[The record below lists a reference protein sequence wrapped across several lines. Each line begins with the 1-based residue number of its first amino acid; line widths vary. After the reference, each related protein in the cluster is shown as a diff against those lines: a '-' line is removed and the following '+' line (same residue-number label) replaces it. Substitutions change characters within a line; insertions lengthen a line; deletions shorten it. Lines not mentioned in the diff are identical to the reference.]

1 MTPPKI
7 ENIFL
12 EVIVD
17 NQGIIKKI
25 NGGKFAAQEFEIN
38 TSIYTPCPFLIGT
51 LESLPLKESFLIEGM
66 VISSNDKEYNVD
78 LELFNSNDEISVLIH
93 DRTTI
98 YKTIDKL
105 NQNRNDLFFLKRE
118 ISEKN
123 IQLDILRKA
132 ADKANEEKT
141 RFLAMMSHEVRNP
154 LNVILGYTELINKEE
169 TSDVIQEYLK
179 YLTVSGKNLKVIVDD
194 ILDLSRVE
202 AGKLQLSNAP
212 INLVTIVE
220 QIKNNY
226 KSSHGDLDIKLEFLC
241 ADNLPKYVLGDDVR
255 IYQILTNLINN
266 SIKFTQ
272 KGAVTTNVDVISSD
286 SEKATI
292 SFKVTDTGRGMSDK
306 QAATVFEEYKQN
318 ELDDNRIHKGAGL
331 GLSIVKRLVT
341 AMNGTIS
348 VKSKVD
354 VGTVFQIDIPFEIDN
369 TIIEEEVVL
378 EDEIE
383 KNYIEGSNILV
394 ADDNFLNRTI
404 VAHILKNEKANFTLV
419 KDGVEA
425 VGAMDDVNF
434 DVVLLDINMPNLT
447 GEELM
452 YHKENYEKRNS
463 KTPILALTAN
473 SSKEDVEGYY
483 KLGFSGFIPKPFT
496 STQFKEILNKVLKGL
511 ENPK

>member
-12 EVIVD
+12 ELITD
-17 NQGIIKKI
+17 NQGVIKKV
-25 NGGKFAAQEFEIN
+25 NRGKFAVQEFEIGA
-38 TSIYTPCPFLIGT
+38 SIFIPCPFLFGT
-51 LESLPLKESFLIEGM
+51 LESLPFKESLLIEGM
-66 VISSNDKEYNVD
+66 IIVSNEKEYNID
-78 LELFNSNDEISVLIH
+78 LELYNFDNEISILIH

-98 YKTIDKL
+98 YKTVNQL
-105 NQNRNDLFFLKRE
+105 NQNRNDMFFLKRE

-123 IQLDILRKA
+123 KQLEILRKA

-154 LNVILGYTELINKEE
+154 LNVILGYTEMINKEQ
-169 TSDVIQEYLK
+169 TSIKIQEYLK
-179 YLTVSGKNLKVIVDD
+179 YLTISGKNLKVIVDD

-202 AGKLQLSNAP
+202 AGKLQLSNTP
-212 INLVTIVE
+212 VNLLSIIE
-220 QIKNNY
+220 QIENNY
-226 KSSHGDLDIKLEFLC
+226 KSSHGDLDIKLNFNC
-241 ADNLPKYVLGDDVR
+241 ADILPNIVLGDDVR

-272 KGAVTTNVDVISSD
+272 KGAVTTNVDVISL
-286 SEKATI
+286 EAKNAII
-292 SFKVTDTGRGMSDK
+292 SFKVTDTGRGMTDL
-306 QAATVFEEYKQN
+306 QAATVFEEYSQN

-341 AMNGTIS
+341 AMNGVIS

-354 VGTVFQIDIPFEIDN
+354 VGTIFQINIPFEIDN
-369 TIIEEEVVL
+369 TVVVEDVEETFF
-378 EDEIE
+378 E
-383 KNYIEGSNILV
+383 KNYIEGSKILV

-404 VAHILKNEKANFTLV
+404 VEHILKKEKADFTLV

-425 VGAMDDVNF
+425 VGAMDDINF

-463 KTPILALTAN
+463 KTPFLALTAN

-496 STQFKEILNKVLKGL
+496 SIQFTNTLNKVLKDL
-511 ENPK
+511 K

>member
-7 ENIFL
+7 ENIFIEL
-12 EVIVD
+12 IVD
-17 NQGIIKKI
+17 NQGIVKRIS
-25 NGGKFAAQEFEIN
+25 GGKFAFQEFEIGESVF
-38 TSIYTPCPFLIGT
+38 TSCPFLIGT
-51 LESLPLKESFLIEGM
+51 LELLPVKESFLIEAM
-66 VISSNDKEYNVD
+66 IIVSDNNEYNID
-78 LELFNSNDEISVLIH
+78 LELFNSEDEISILIH
-93 DRTTI
+93 DRTAT
-98 YKTIDKL
+98 YKTISQL

-123 IQLDILRKA
+123 IQLDLLRKA

-154 LNVILGYTELINKEE
+154 LNVILGYTEMINKEK
-169 TSDVIQEYLK
+169 TSPKIQEYLK
-179 YLTVSGKNLKVIVDD
+179 YLTISGKNLKVIVDD

-212 INLVTIVE
+212 ISLTSIIE

-226 KSSHGDLDIKLEFLC
+226 KSSHGDIDIKLVFSC
-241 ADNLPKYVLGDDVR
+241 AKNLPKFVLGDDVR

-272 KGAVTTNVDVISSD
+272 KGAVTTNVDVISLEA
-286 SEKATI
+286 EKAKI
-292 SFKVTDTGRGMSDK
+292 SFKVTDTGRGMTDK
-306 QAATVFEEYKQN
+306 QAATVFEEYTQN
-318 ELDDNRIHKGAGL
+318 ELNDNRIHKGAGL

-341 AMNGTIS
+341 AMNGSIS
-348 VKSKVD
+348 VQSKVD

-369 TIIEEEVVL
+369 NIIVEEDKEVVI
-378 EDEIE
+378 D
-383 KNYIEGSNILV
+383 KNYIEGSKILV

-404 VAHILKNEKANFTLV
+404 VAHILKKEKADFTLV

-447 GEELM
+447 GKELM

-463 KTPILALTAN
+463 TTPFLALTAN

-496 STQFKEILNKVLKGL
+496 STQFTDTLNKVLKGL
-511 ENPK
+511 Q